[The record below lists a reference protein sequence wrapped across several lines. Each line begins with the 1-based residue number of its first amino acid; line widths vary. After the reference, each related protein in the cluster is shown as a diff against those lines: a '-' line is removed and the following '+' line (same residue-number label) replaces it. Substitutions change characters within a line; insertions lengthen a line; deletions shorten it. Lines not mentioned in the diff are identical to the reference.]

1 MESDRI
7 GLVRCRCLFC
17 GSGFW
22 SKRSTAEYCSPSHK
36 QKMYRWRVKLDVQT
50 KKAVETVKEIASYL
64 TYENSTP
71 SALKALNEV
80 ISECFR
86 QMDSHNVKR
95 VK

>member
-1 MESDRI
+1 MTEQNN
-7 GLVRCRCLFC
+7 LVRCRCDFC
-17 GSGFW
+17 GELFW
-22 SKRSTAEYCSPSHK
+22 SKRKTANYCTPSHK
-36 QKMYRWRVKLDVQT
+36 QKMYRWRTKLDRNRVLALQQVT
-50 KKAVETVKEIASYL
+50 TIGSYL
-64 TYENSTP
+64 TFENSTP